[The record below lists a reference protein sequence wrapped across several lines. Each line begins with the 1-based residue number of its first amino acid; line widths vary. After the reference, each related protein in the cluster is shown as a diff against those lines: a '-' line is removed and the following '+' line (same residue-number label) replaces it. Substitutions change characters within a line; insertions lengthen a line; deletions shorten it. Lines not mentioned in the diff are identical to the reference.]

1 MIKSLKCLSILV
13 GLAQPLTVSQLVDS
27 VILEKNEYI
36 MLENFNKANFM
47 SRDSMTYN
55 QTIDVHITNNFENFK
70 FDVLIFDVDEKT
82 GKNEDFEC
90 YKAAVIT
97 KSWRK
102 GCDFLNQ

>member
-1 MIKSLKCLSILV
+1 M
-13 GLAQPLTVSQLVDS
+13 
-27 VILEKNEYI
+27 ILEKNEYI
-36 MLENFNKANFM
+36 ELRNFNEANFM

-90 YKAAVIT
+90 YKSAVIT

-102 GCDFLNQ
+102 GCNFLNQ